1 MTYWYTGVF
10 ETIRMVKSVF
20 PSVPVV
26 LGGIYA
32 TLCYEHAKALSRADY
47 VVKGPGELE
56 VLRLADVIASEA
68 KQSRLLRGFAPRN
81 DTSRASSTTTTTWD
95 KNSSEVYPLE
105 EDIIPAYELY
115 PKPDSVSMLTSR
127 GCPFRCTYCA
137 SYLLGPIFKRRRPH
151 NVVEE
156 IEYYVNTLGVKDIAF
171 YDDALLVD
179 PASHIIP
186 ILELLIEKDIK
197 ARLHT
202 PNGLHAR
209 YIDPALARMLWR
221 AGFKTLRLGFE
232 SSSPS
237 RQRDSSNKVNNQ
249 ELKRA
254 IFNLKTAGYDPKDIG
269 VYLLIGLPDQSPEE
283 VLEDMHLVHSLGAR
297 VKLAEYSPIPGT
309 QEFQRTVRR
318 RPEIEQEPLTHN
330 RVTFPLSD
338 TPEDYR
344 AWERLKT
351 NARFLNSLLDSQP
364 PKTAPQEMMP
374 IET

>member
-1 MTYWYTGVF
+1 
-10 ETIRMVKSVF
+10 
-20 PSVPVV
+20 
-26 LGGIYA
+26 
-32 TLCYEHAKALSRADY
+32 
-47 VVKGPGELE
+47 
-56 VLRLADVIASEA
+56 IASEA
-68 KQSRLLRGFAPRN
+68 KQSRLLRFARN

-115 PKPDSVSMLTSR
+115 PKLDSVSMLTSR

-137 SYLLGPIFKRRRPH
+137 SYLLGSAFKRRRPH
-151 NVVEE
+151 RVVEE
-156 IEYYVNTLGVKDIAF
+156 IEYYVNALGVKDIAF

-179 PASHIIP
+179 PGSHIIP

-283 VLEDMHLVHSLGAR
+283 VLEGMHLVHSLGAR

-351 NARFLNSLLDSQP
+351 NARFLNSLLGSQP